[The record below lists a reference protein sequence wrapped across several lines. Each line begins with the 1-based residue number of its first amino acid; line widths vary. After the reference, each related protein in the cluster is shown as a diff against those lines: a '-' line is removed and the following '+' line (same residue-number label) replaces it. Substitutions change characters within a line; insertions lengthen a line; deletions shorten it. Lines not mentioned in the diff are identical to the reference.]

1 MGWRF
6 FRRVKLAPGLRL
18 NLSSRGASL
27 TAGPR
32 GSTVTFGKRGVHS
45 NVSIPGTG
53 LSYRRK
59 LFGKRKGDP
68 GKAAPKRTQKPKFGL
83 IQRLTLSAEEK
94 AFVRALEIFA
104 QGNPTSAMP
113 DLRLAATLADGAFLA
128 GVVALSS
135 APAEAEGFL
144 LRAQKARA
152 TLGQHFKKFD
162 VVPELLLPVT
172 TEISAA
178 LAPDERGVGIA
189 LAECYQLSGEP
200 KRALQV
206 LKKLNRIDP
215 DDLFVRLSAA
225 ELFVEERRTP
235 KALRSALK
243 VSDGLKNES
252 AVHAG
257 LLYFRGKA
265 QRLLGLNTA
274 ARQTLSLAM
283 RRKKDRPTDL
293 LHAIR
298 YERALAYEQLG
309 QKAKARSDLER
320 VFAENSKY
328 EDVSAR
334 LGL

>member
-18 NLSSRGASL
+18 NLSSSGASL
-27 TAGPR
+27 TVGPR
-32 GSTVTFGKRGVHS
+32 GSTVTLGKRGAHS
-45 NVSIPGTG
+45 SISIPGTG

-59 LFGKRKGDP
+59 LFGNRKAGQTAVVSKP
-68 GKAAPKRTQKPKFGL
+68 VQGPKLGL
-83 IQRLTLSAEEK
+83 LQQLTLSSEEK
-94 AFVRALEIFA
+94 ALARALEAFA
-104 QGNPTSAMP
+104 QGNLNSAMT

-135 APAEAEGFL
+135 APTEAEGFL
-144 LRAQKARA
+144 LRARKARA
-152 TLGQHFKKFD
+152 TLGRHFGKFG
-162 VVPELLLPVT
+162 VVPEIQLPIT
-172 TEISAA
+172 AQISAT

-189 LAECYQLSGEP
+189 LAECYQLSGKP

-206 LKKLNRIDP
+206 LKKLNQIDP

-225 ELFVEERRTP
+225 ELFVEERRTGQ
-235 KALRSALK
+235 ALRSALK
-243 VSDGLKNES
+243 VSDGLENES

-298 YERALAYEQLG
+298 YERALVHEQLG

-320 VFAENSKY
+320 IFAENSRY